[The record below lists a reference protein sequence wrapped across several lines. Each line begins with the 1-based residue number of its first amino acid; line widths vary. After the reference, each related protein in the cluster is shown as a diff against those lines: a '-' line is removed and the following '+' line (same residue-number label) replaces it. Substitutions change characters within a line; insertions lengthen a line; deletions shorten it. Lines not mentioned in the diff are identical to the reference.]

1 MIISSAPL
9 RVSFFG
15 GGSDYP
21 DYFEKNTGAVL
32 STAINKRIF
41 VSVHRTN
48 SISRAR
54 YILTYS
60 KIEEVDK
67 IEEIQHPAVRR
78 ILQHLD
84 IDFGLEITIVSE
96 LPARSGLGS
105 SSTFV
110 VALLAAL
117 YRLMDVQK
125 SNFEIAMD
133 AIHIEQEVIGDLVGC
148 QDQVAAAVGGMNRIN
163 FNRDRSIDVLPLKV
177 EKETVQNLFDCLFLC
192 FSNQLRFANEI
203 TKDQISRIKA
213 GDADECTRQLVA
225 LVDIAEQQLLARDV
239 EAFAFNMNKAWQLK
253 REISGK
259 ISNVHIDTMYD
270 DAIEHGAIGGKLLGA
285 GGGGF
290 FLFYVPKERQLS
302 FEHHFE
308 SRALLKIRPE
318 PSGVKVL
325 EI

>member
-1 MIISSAPL
+1 
-9 RVSFFG
+9 
-15 GGSDYP
+15 
-21 DYFEKNTGAVL
+21 
-32 STAINKRIF
+32 
-41 VSVHRTN
+41 
-48 SISRAR
+48 
-54 YILTYS
+54 
-60 KIEEVDK
+60 
-67 IEEIQHPAVRR
+67 
-78 ILQHLD
+78 
-84 IDFGLEITIVSE
+84 
-96 LPARSGLGS
+96 
-105 SSTFV
+105 
-110 VALLAAL
+110 
-117 YRLMDVQK
+117 
-125 SNFEIAMD
+125 
-133 AIHIEQEVIGDLVGC
+133 
-148 QDQVAAAVGGMNRIN
+148 MNRIN

-285 GGGGF
+285 GG
-290 FLFYVPKERQLS
+290 VVS
-302 FEHHFE
+302 FC
-308 SRALLKIRPE
+308 SMSQKNASSVSSIISKVGALLKIRPE